1 MKLFG
6 FASIKLTVLCLFWLG
21 VLTFW
26 GTIYQVD
33 HGIYQAQA
41 RFFDSLV
48 FFGFGFIPFPGGM
61 LTMGLLFFNL
71 LASFF
76 VHYQAGWKMPG
87 LMLIHLG
94 LLLLLLGGFF
104 IRLTGISAQ
113 IQLLPGEGTNLAE
126 STSEWELSMLEEV
139 SSYRQ
144 VRGIDFS
151 DLKKGTRFRMD
162 DSGLRFRVL
171 EQYENAQPMRLREQ
185 MLENAAVP
193 ANASGI
199 HRLDGRRLA
208 KEPPQNQPG
217 LVLEVEG
224 AKEFSRVL
232 LWGGENRLLAV
243 ELPDGDVRFIALRRK
258 QYELPLFMELMDFQR
273 TYYPGSQRPK
283 DFRSLINVHI
293 GGAKGEDI
301 ERNAIIKMNEPFRY
315 QGWTFYQQ
323 SFAVMDND
331 TELSIFAVTRNYGRL
346 IPYWATG
353 ITSVGL
359 AMHFIQML
367 VLQMRRRRKS
377 A

>member
-6 FASIKLTVLCLFWLG
+6 FASIKLTVLCLFWLA

-48 FFGFGFIPFPGGM
+48 FFAFGFIPFPGGL

-104 IRLTGISAQ
+104 IRMTGIEAQ

-126 STSEWELSMLEEV
+126 STSEWELSMLDEV
-139 SSYRQ
+139 SSIRE
-144 VRGIDFS
+144 VRAIDFS
-151 DLKKGTRFRMD
+151 DLKSGRRFRMD
-162 DSGLRFRVL
+162 DSGLRFRVV
-171 EQYENAQPMRLREQ
+171 EHFDNAQPKQFSEQLRE
-185 MLENAAVP
+185 NASIP

-199 HRLDGRRLA
+199 HLLEGRRLA

-217 LVLEVEG
+217 LILEVEG
-224 AKEFSRVL
+224 AKDFNRML
-232 LWGGENRLLAV
+232 FWGGENRLLAV
-243 ELPDGDVRFIALRRK
+243 ELPDGDVRFMALRRK
-258 QYELPLFMELMDFQR
+258 QYELPLFLELVDFQR
-273 TYYPGSQRPK
+273 SYYPGSQIPK

-293 GGAKGEDI
+293 GDVKGEDI
-301 ERNAIIKMNEPFRY
+301 ERNAIIKMNEPFRHH
-315 QGWTFYQQ
+315 GWTFYQQ

-331 TELSIFAVTRNYGRL
+331 AELSVFAVTRNYGRL

-353 ITSVGL
+353 ITSIGL
-359 AMHFIQML
+359 AMHFIQMQI
-367 VLQMRRRRKS
+367 LQMRRRRKS